1 MPVEIEFQ
9 FQLLMIFRHRF
20 FRAVRKLHI
29 VIGLVSALYFM
40 LIAATGVAINHRSGW
55 RLDER
60 YVSRTWLPGNYR
72 ADESEV
78 RMDIAV
84 GDLHSGLI
92 FGKYG
97 APTMDFVAAVWFIS
111 ILSGLTMLALRRS
124 IHSGARRARKRYVSA
139 PPVKPVSSAKQDEP
153 ERVATLR

>member
-1 MPVEIEFQ
+1 
-9 FQLLMIFRHRF
+9 MIFRHRF

-29 VIGLVSALYFM
+29 IIGLVSALYFM
-40 LIAATGVAINHRSGW
+40 LKET
-55 RLDER
+55 D
-60 YVSRTWLPGNYR
+60 
-72 ADESEV
+72 V

-97 APTMDFVAAVWFIS
+97 APAMDFVAAVWFVS

-124 IHSGARRARKRYVSA
+124 IHSGAKRARKQYIASPAPSAERAVSA
-139 PPVKPVSSAKQDEP
+139 RAEDAD
-153 ERVATLR
+153 RVTALR

>member
-1 MPVEIEFQ
+1 
-9 FQLLMIFRHRF
+9 MIFRHRF

-55 RLDER
+55 HLDEK
-60 YVSRTWLPGNYR
+60 YVSRTWLPSSYR
-72 ADESEV
+72 FDESEV

-97 APTMDFVAAVWFIS
+97 APAMDFVAAVWFIS

-124 IHSGARRARKRYVSA
+124 IHSGAKRAQKQYIAA
-139 PPVKPVSSAKQDEP
+139 PPAKDVRSSEQDETA
-153 ERVATLR
+153 RVGVRR

>member
-1 MPVEIEFQ
+1 
-9 FQLLMIFRHRF
+9 MIFRHRF
-20 FRAVRKLHI
+20 FRTVRKLHI
-29 VIGLVSALYFM
+29 IIGLVSALYFM
-40 LIAATGVAINHRSGW
+40 LIAATGVAINHRTGW
-55 RLDER
+55 HLDEK
-60 YVSRTWLPGNYR
+60 YVSRTWLPHSYR
-72 ADESEV
+72 ADEPEV

-124 IHSGARRARKRYVSA
+124 IHSGAKRARKQYIA
-139 PPVKPVSSAKQDEP
+139 TPPAKSVRPAKET
-153 ERVATLR
+153 ETARVGALR

>member
-1 MPVEIEFQ
+1 
-9 FQLLMIFRHRF
+9 MIFRHRF
-20 FRAVRKLHI
+20 FRAIRKLHI

-55 RLDER
+55 HLDEK
-60 YVSRTWLPGNYR
+60 YVSRTWLPKTYR
-72 ADESEV
+72 TDDGAEV

-84 GDLHSGLI
+84 ADLHSGLI

-97 APTMDFVAAVWFIS
+97 APFMDVIAIVWFTS

-124 IHSGARRARKRYVSA
+124 IHSGARRARALS
-139 PPVKPVSSAKQDEP
+139 
-153 ERVATLR
+153 

>member
-1 MPVEIEFQ
+1 
-9 FQLLMIFRHRF
+9 MIFRHRF

-29 VIGLVSALYFM
+29 IIGLVSALYFM

-55 RLDER
+55 HLDEK
-60 YVSRTWLPGNYR
+60 YVSRTWLPHTYR
-72 ADESEV
+72 PEESEV

-124 IHSGARRARKRYVSA
+124 IHSGAKRAQKQYLAA
-139 PPVKPVSSAKQDEP
+139 PPAKSVRSAKRDESA
-153 ERVATLR
+153 RVAPLR